1 MLVLIPAVFD
11 ALQVYVPL
19 CLWPTD
25 GIMSELPM
33 VPIGIMV
40 MPRSEVMLEPWK
52 DQDIVRGWSPLLAIQ
67 ET

>member
-1 MLVLIPAVFD
+1 M
-11 ALQVYVPL
+11 YVPL
-19 CLWPTD
+19 CLWLTD

-33 VPIGIMV
+33 VPIGMMV

-52 DQDIVRGWSPLLAIQ
+52 DQEIVRGWSPLLTIQ